1 MKEGADKN
9 TLQRLQQAQI
19 NRALGT
25 FMLAFSLIVLVSIFF
40 TQTFIGKMT
49 NLVAGLIMGSI
60 GAAMIL
66 KSRKTQKLEAKN

>member
-9 TLQRLQQAQI
+9 TLQKLQQAQI
-19 NRALGT
+19 NRALGI